1 MVIKIIFIFIFS
13 IILILYTI
21 NLLKS
26 KKAYEHLELRDTIK
40 GIIEN
45 NNKKKKSK
53 TKKKKMYTIELLNVL
68 NMIVKM
74 LDKYVLIEVYLNVK
88 DV

>member
-53 TKKKKMYTIELLNVL
+53 TKKKKCTR
-68 NMIVKM
+68 
-74 LDKYVLIEVYLNVK
+74 
-88 DV
+88 